1 MHEDQFDAVVSTI
14 YDAAIEAATWDD
26 ALIAIADALKSTQCA
41 LQFYD
46 PKGYGM
52 GSAPLMDP
60 DFLAAYR
67 QRWRTDCPVRRA
79 SIRQPAGRVYAFDS
93 IANREEFLQS
103 QIYHEW
109 WRPQNMGFGALGAN
123 LVVDG
128 PNLAIASIYKP
139 WGQDYTRDERRLFGD
154 LMAHLVRATKVNRKM
169 QLATMTP
176 SAAPSDVLLVD
187 LDGAILMGGDESCAR
202 LARAG
207 ILSHDG
213 IRHRLST
220 RDGSIEKL
228 ISEAS
233 KRRGGACRITGRDGS
248 ELTVEVVPVPESD
261 GRRFPWLAADRPTA
275 FVHIADRA
283 AALTAR
289 RERIA
294 EAHGLTQAESA
305 VALEIAKGD
314 GRAATAQRLGIRE
327 TTVRSHLTSIFEKV
341 GVHRQAELARL
352 ILAA

>member
-14 YDAAIEAATWDD
+14 YDAAIEVATWDD

-67 QRWRTDCPVRRA
+67 QHWRGDCPVRRA
-79 SIRQPAGRVYAFDS
+79 SIRQPAGKVYAFDS
-93 IANREEFLQS
+93 IANRDEFVKS
-103 QIYHEW
+103 EIFHEW

-128 PNLAIASIYKP
+128 PNLAIASIYKA
-139 WGQDYTRDERRLFGD
+139 WGEDYTREEQKLFGD
-154 LMAHLVRATKVNRKM
+154 LMAHLIRATKVNRKM

-176 SAAPSDVLLVD
+176 TAAPSDVILVD
-187 LDGAILMGGDESCAR
+187 HDGAILMGGEDSRLR
-202 LARAG
+202 LANAG
-207 ILSHDG
+207 LLAHDG
-213 IRHRLST
+213 IRHRVT
-220 RDGSIEKL
+220 TADGSVERL
-228 ISEAS
+228 VSEAS

-248 ELTVEVVPVPESD
+248 ELTVEVVPVAEND
-261 GRRFPWLAADRPTA
+261 GRRFPWLAVDRPTA
-275 FVHIADRA
+275 FLHIADRA

-289 RERIA
+289 RARIA
-294 EAHGLTQAESA
+294 EAHGLTQAEAA

-314 GRAATAQRLGIRE
+314 GRAATAERLGIRE
-327 TTVRSHLTSIFEKV
+327 TTVRSHLTSIFDKV

-352 ILAA
+352 VLAA

>member
-1 MHEDQFDAVVSTI
+1 MHEDKFDAVVSMI

-26 ALIAIADALKSTQCA
+26 ALIAIADALQSTQCA

-46 PKGYGM
+46 PKGYGL

-67 QRWRTDCPVRRA
+67 HRWRPDCPVRRA

-93 IANREEFLQS
+93 IANRDEFVKS
-103 QIYHEW
+103 EIYHEW
-109 WRPQNMGFGALGAN
+109 WRPQNMGLGALGAN

-139 WGQDYTRDERRLFGD
+139 WGEDYTRAEQRLFGD
-154 LMAHLVRATKVNRKM
+154 LMAHLIRATKVNRKM

-176 SAAPSDVLLVD
+176 AGAPSDVLIVD
-187 LDGAILMGGDESCAR
+187 LEGAVLMGGDDSLVR

-207 ILSHDG
+207 LLAHDG
-213 IRHRLST
+213 IRHRLASP
-220 RDGSIEKL
+220 DGSLERL
-228 ISEAS
+228 IAQAAL
-233 KRRGGACRITGRDGS
+233 RRGGGCRISGKDGS
-248 ELTVEVVPVPESD
+248 ELTIEVVPVPEHD
-261 GRRFPWLAADRPTA
+261 GRRFPWLATDRPTA
-275 FVHIADRA
+275 FVHVSDRA

-289 RERIA
+289 RARIA
-294 EAHGLTQAESA
+294 EAHGLTQAEAA
-305 VALEIAKGD
+305 VALEIARGD
-314 GRAATAQRLGIRE
+314 GRAATAARLGIRE
-327 TTVRSHLTSIFEKV
+327 TTVRSHLTSIFDKV

-352 ILAA
+352 VLAA